1 MNDNDRPA
9 RGTSSWSRARFGF
22 GSGSRFGRGV
32 LAAFLTAS
40 ALAVASSTAAA
51 SPQPGR
57 DAGARVASDVTVERG
72 QHAKTVPFTVRRTGE
87 AVLTVA
93 SRAPGA
99 SWQTEGSESG
109 VVSVDVDH
117 RYVTDIVIPSDQE
130 TTRSFALGHLAA
142 GTHTL
147 RLEFAS
153 DRSPRGVRSA
163 RLSDVSVQV
172 HDEDSPQGLVLRHSP
187 VLYGRNIPELGDRFQ
202 SATTDT
208 PLIAYHEVLPAAT
221 PGHQVLQYTIV
232 WSNEDGGTDSPA
244 LMARW
249 GRTTD
254 IEWAYRV
261 EVDAAGNTVPGT
273 GVYQAPNH
281 QTLVFAGTLEG
292 DRPLLETCTSN
303 NNMCDEVDDPMR
315 FSLSPVE
322 ALPAGAAR
330 EHQMDV
336 NPWTYQV
343 MAQEMLREGQIE
355 SPSDPATVAVGDQR
369 TYLYIAVTHTATP
382 TADTSAVGLAI
393 GVRLKGDDTLYTSH
407 HGVATSSV
415 NRDGTAATTV
425 ELPAGTG
432 PSDIAEIVAL
442 RTPVTETGATLT
454 VSRISRAFFLGEDY
468 LPGASFVEWSGS
480 QTLTQQTPTA
490 VLWSAAG

>member
-1 MNDNDRPA
+1 M
-9 RGTSSWSRARFGF
+9 SRFGSRCRAKFGF
-22 GSGSRFGRGV
+22 GFGRGMLAV
-32 LAAFLTAS
+32 LLAGS
-40 ALAVASSTAAA
+40 ALSVGSSGAAA
-51 SPQPGR
+51 
-57 DAGARVASDVTVERG
+57 AGAERGHHDGSHLASDVVVKRG
-72 QHAKTVPFTVRRTGE
+72 QHAKTLPFKVRQTGE
-87 AVLTVA
+87 AVLTVT

-117 RYVTDIVIPSDQE
+117 RYVTDIVIPSDQA
-130 TTRSFALGHLAA
+130 TTRSFTVGHLAA

-147 RLEFAS
+147 RLAFAS
-153 DRSPRGVRSA
+153 DRSPSGVSSA
-163 RLSDVSVQV
+163 RLGDVSLQV
-172 HDEDSPQGLVLRHSP
+172 HAEDSEEGLVLRHSP
-187 VLYGRNIPELGDRFQ
+187 VLYGRNVAELGDRFQ

-208 PLIAYHEVLPAAT
+208 PLISYHEVLPAET
-221 PGHQVLQYTIV
+221 PGHEILQYTIV

-261 EVDAAGNTVPGT
+261 EVDADGDAVPGT
-273 GVYQAPNH
+273 GVYQAPDH

-303 NNMCDEVDDPMR
+303 NNMCDKVDDPMR
-315 FSLSPVE
+315 FSLSPLE
-322 ALPAGAAR
+322 ELPAGAAR

-355 SPSDPATVAVGDQR
+355 TPSDPRTVAVGDQR
-369 TYLYIAVTHTATP
+369 SYLYIAVTHTATP
-382 TADTSAVGLAI
+382 TADSAAVGLAI
-393 GVRLKGDDTLYTSH
+393 GVRLKNDSTLYTSH
-407 HGVATSSV
+407 HDVATSSV

-425 ELPAGTG
+425 ELPAGTRS
-432 PSDIAEIVAL
+432 SDVAEIVAL
-442 RTPVTETGATLT
+442 RTPITETGATLT
-454 VSRISRAFFLGEDY
+454 VSQISRAFFLGDDY
-468 LPGASFVEWSGS
+468 LPGASFVEWNGS
-480 QTLTQQTPTA
+480 QTLTQQAPTA
-490 VLWSAAG
+490 VLWSATA

>member
-1 MNDNDRPA
+1 M
-9 RGTSSWSRARFGF
+9 
-22 GSGSRFGRGV
+22 
-32 LAAFLTAS
+32 LAAVLGAS
-40 ALAVASSTAAA
+40 ALAVASSSAAA
-51 SPQPGR
+51 SPEQGR
-57 DAGARVASDVTVERG
+57 QTGSHVASDVTVKRG
-72 QHAKTVPFTVRRTGE
+72 QHAKALPFSVRSTGE
-87 AVLTVA
+87 AVLTLT

-109 VVSVDVDH
+109 VVSVHVDH

-130 TTRSFALGHLAA
+130 TTRSFTVGHLAA
-142 GTHTL
+142 GKHTL
-147 RLEFAS
+147 QLEFAS
-153 DRSPRGVRSA
+153 DRSPSGVSSA
-163 RLSDVSVQV
+163 RLGDVSVQV
-172 HDEDSPQGLVLRHSP
+172 HGEDSEEGLVLRHSP
-187 VLYGRNIPELGDRFQ
+187 VLYGRNIAELGDRFQ

-208 PLIAYHEVLPAAT
+208 PLISYHEVLPAAT
-221 PGHQVLQYTIV
+221 PGHKVLQYTIV

-261 EVDAAGNTVPGT
+261 EVDADGNTVPGT
-273 GVYQAPNH
+273 DVYQAPNH

-303 NNMCDEVDDPMR
+303 NNMCDKVDDPMR
-315 FSLSPVE
+315 FSLSPLE
-322 ALPAGAAR
+322 ELPAGAAR

-355 SPSDPATVAVGDQR
+355 SPSDPQTAAVGDQR

-382 TADTSAVGLAI
+382 TADTAAVGLAI
-393 GVRLKGDDTLYTSH
+393 GVRLKNDDTLYTSH
-407 HGVATSSV
+407 HDVATSSV

-425 ELPAGTG
+425 ELPAGTQA
-432 PSDIAEIVAL
+432 SDVAEIVAL
-442 RTPVTETGATLT
+442 RTPITETGATLT
-454 VSRISRAFFLGEDY
+454 VSQVSRAFFLGEDY
-468 LPGASFVEWSGS
+468 LPGTSFVTWNGS
-480 QTLTQQTPTA
+480 QTLTQQAPTA
-490 VLWSAAG
+490 VLWSATG